1 LPGTPVRFLA
11 AVPYPWM
18 PENAGRKKRSSCP
31 AFYIAVKRIKRE
43 KHDEYQE
50 ILAEPLRERKNV

>member
-1 LPGTPVRFLA
+1 
-11 AVPYPWM
+11 M
-18 PENAGRKKRSSCP
+18 PEKAGRKKSSSCP

-50 ILAEPLRERKNV
+50 ILAEPFRVRKNV